1 VSRLALR
8 EERLQWRYAEGDE
21 VVALDLSDSVYLAI
35 NQSGGRLWPVLVAG
49 ATREELIATLTGA
62 YNIPAEDAARDV
74 DAFIASLDERDLLVR
89 S

>member
-1 VSRLALR
+1 MTRLELR
-8 EERLQWRYAEGDE
+8 HDRVQWRYAEGDE

-35 NQSGGRLWPVLVAG
+35 NQSGGRLWPGLVSG
-49 ATREELIATLTGA
+49 ATRDELIATLTDA